1 MERHDYDVKQR
12 EDDMINVLS
21 EDVHA
26 RGYSVNIIFE
36 YKTEKYL
43 AWGHLE
49 EDGQLGD
56 YWGVDV
62 LNQGEVSWKHPNRD
76 KLEDIAHNLMSDF
89 HVTKDKLEL

>member
-1 MERHDYDVKQR
+1 MERHDYDLKQR

-49 EDGQLGD
+49 EDLS
-56 YWGVDV
+56 
-62 LNQGEVSWKHPNRD
+62 LIH
-76 KLEDIAHNLMSDF
+76 I
-89 HVTKDKLEL
+89 